1 MSFLND
7 NISQKKIVLGSDNL
21 TLENLI
27 KISRNDV
34 KIDLFE
40 DSLKRVEAARNCVE
54 ERLESGG
61 TYYGINTGF
70 GALANV
76 KIPSDKLDELQINL
90 IRSHACGV
98 GEPLAEDIVRAT
110 LVLRIMNILKGNSGA
125 RKETVYIMQ
134 SFLNLGITPYVP
146 SRGSVGASGDLAPL
160 AHIALNLIG
169 EGKVYFKGNLVS
181 TREVLDHLKVEPLK
195 PKAKE
200 GLCLINGT
208 QVMTAIGL
216 LCCYDA
222 LNLLKTA
229 DITAAISLDAVKG
242 TLTAFRPEIQ
252 NVRPYN
258 GQKIVSTN
266 ISKILVDD
274 GIRLSHM
281 NCDKVQDAYSFR
293 CVPQVHG
300 AARNAFTHVLDTL
313 LLEAHSSTDN
323 PLVFPETNEIL
334 SGGNFHGE
342 PVALVLDYFA
352 LAMSEIGN
360 ISERRLEKLVNAHMS
375 GLPPFLTLNSG
386 LCSGFMIPHVVAAA
400 LVNEN
405 KVLSTPASV
414 DSIATSAEK
423 EDHVSMGMTSAN
435 KMRLI
440 LKNVSF
446 ILSLELLAG
455 VEGVEFHLPLE
466 PGAGARAGVEW
477 TRNLVPA
484 VKNADRSLSE
494 EIEAVASKLLRG
506 ELVHFVNQSL
516 SGYTLQ

>member
-7 NISQKKIVLGSDNL
+7 NISQKKIVLGSDFL
-21 TLENLI
+21 TLEDLI
-27 KISRNDV
+27 KISRNYEKVDIFPESIKKV
-34 KIDLFE
+34 D
-40 DSLKRVEAARNCVE
+40 AARKCVE
-54 ERLESGG
+54 ERLQSGG
-61 TYYGINTGF
+61 TFYGINTGF

-76 KIPSDKLDELQINL
+76 KIPNEKLDELQINL

-125 RKETVYIMQ
+125 RKETVFIMQ
-134 SFLNLGITPYVP
+134 QFLNYGITPYVP
-146 SRGSVGASGDLAPL
+146 AKGSVGASGDLAPL
-160 AHIALNLIG
+160 SHIALNLIG
-169 EGKVYFKGNLVS
+169 EGKVYYKGNLVS
-181 TREVLDHLKVEPLK
+181 AREVLEHVKIEPLK

-216 LCCYDA
+216 LCAYDA
-222 LNLLKTA
+222 HNLLKTA
-229 DITAAISLDAVKG
+229 DIAAAISLDAVKG

-252 NVRPYN
+252 NVRPYL
-258 GQKIVSTN
+258 GQKIVAKN
-266 ISKILVDD
+266 IFEILADD

-281 NCDKVQDAYSFR
+281 NCEKVQDSYSFR

-300 AARNAFTHVLDTL
+300 AARNAFTHVLETFM
-313 LLEAHSSTDN
+313 LEAHASTDN

-342 PVALVLDYFA
+342 PIALALDYFA
-352 LAMSEIGN
+352 MAMAEIGN

-375 GLPPFLTLNSG
+375 GLPPFLTLDSG
-386 LCSGFMIPHVVAAA
+386 LCSGYMIPHVVSAA

-405 KVLSTPASV
+405 KVLCTPASV

-435 KMRLI
+435 KLRVI

-466 PGAGARAGVEW
+466 PGAGARAAVEW
-477 TRNLVPA
+477 TRNSVPA